1 VGENPLYYKE
11 EIKMAKYRVVV
22 VESQSYEVYVEADT
36 KEEAEEIAGEDYGCC
51 GDIFSTN
58 VDVVLVEEET
68 E

>member
-1 VGENPLYYKE
+1 
-11 EIKMAKYRVVV
+11 MAKYRVVV

-36 KEEAEEIAGEDYGCC
+36 KEEAEEIAEEDYGCC